1 MTDEAKLIKDFVN
14 VEKSIGREVDTFEE
28 ILEEIGVPRLL
39 VREPRCREDITA
51 MASCIS
57 NAETEEGIKS
67 CVTINLEDIDR
78 KLGRVINGE
87 VPTARKFYEKLKE
100 RAKSSLKEWGSFRL

>member
-14 VEKSIGREVDTFEE
+14 VEKSIGGEVDTFEE
-28 ILEEIGVPRLL
+28 ILEDIGVPRLL
-39 VREPRCREDITA
+39 VKEHQEDIRA
-51 MASCIS
+51 IASCIL

-67 CVTINLEDIDR
+67 CITFGVESIDPR
-78 KLGRVINGE
+78 VRGRIGE
-87 VPTARKFYEKLKE
+87 IWTAREFYEKLKE